1 MTIIQLCYIMTD
13 IFNKKKK
20 EKKRRK
26 WRRVRDHK
34 RKEEKAIEHK
44 CHGLES
50 CIFHSAE
57 TSEW

>member
-1 MTIIQLCYIMTD
+1 MTD

-20 EKKRRK
+20 KKRRK
-26 WRRVRDHK
+26 WRRVRDYK